1 MYLRTITLA
10 LLASASLTAVG
21 HAQTATAPV
30 PDPSATPAEA
40 KPATTPA
47 PATSAPANKPA
58 KPAAKPSSAA
68 AAPTTNIGEIQAKE
82 APKPRSF
89 SQTGMTASPTDFA
102 EVQNK
107 ADADKKPTDGSK
119 KMNGIGSTPR
129 PVSTGGV
136 TGMDLGGGYMIN
148 EEAKKSRST
157 VTRDAIDK
165 QSPTANPYQ
174 MINLLPGV
182 VQSSVDDTGLNGGNI
197 RLRGFN
203 SDHVGMTIEGMPVND
218 SGNYALYPQEY
229 VDAANMQQVSIAQGS
244 PDLDSPHIGSVGG
257 VINLY
262 MRDPSKTAGGLAEL
276 TFGSDN
282 MMREYVRA
290 ESGQVGNVRAYMSY
304 SHLTKDH
311 WIGEGDDERHH
322 ADFKAVYDIDKDN
335 TIRVSAIYNE
345 AVNTFYKTPSL
356 KDFNSN
362 SNLTYTTSPYD
373 LNYYG
378 YRINPFKNLI
388 LSAPSNFKLSDNL
401 RFDTVPYYWYG
412 YGSGGGATNL
422 KESAF
427 YYGNLK
433 VSGDLNGNGVIDA
446 SDVWFYNPSI
456 TETHRPGVIN
466 KLTYTLGDHKV
477 VAGHWFE
484 YAHHRQTG
492 TLSSLDA
499 NGNIVDE
506 FANDAHVNMPA
517 GATCV
522 INKTGA
528 SGSGSTGG
536 TVVPCPEGEL
546 NKRNVLT
553 ETTTNMFFVGDTWKF
568 NSWLTFDYGVKHVI
582 ISRDI
587 ENYMPDAKPPYSTIE
602 DEVTLPTAGVRV
614 QLDRDSHAF
623 ANVAT
628 SFRSAP
634 NYTAYADYNMYS
646 SSGYTPAGGVEAESS
661 LSWELGHRYQ
671 GNMFATSVTAFLA
684 NFEDYQQRTNIDDG
698 GSSKSVTQ
706 NIGRVRNYGIDAEI
720 GTAPIYNFRPYASF
734 EYLRAELRDNIRT
747 RADNGVMDYLP
758 TAGNTLPGAPEFQF
772 GLGLDYDD
780 GHFFGNLAYKYL
792 AAQYSTMMNDE
803 QIDGFGRLN
812 ASIGYRFSDVGY
824 MKAPE
829 IKLSLFNVL
838 DSRQLTGV
846 YGEQNNA
853 QATTGVNGNAIK
865 ASGTPTYYL
874 GQDFSALV
882 TFRSGF

>member
-262 MRDPSKTAGGLAEL
+262 MRDPSKTPGGLVEM
-276 TFGSDN
+276 TFGSDDL
-282 MMREYVRA
+282 MREYVRA

-311 WIGEGDDERHH
+311 WVGPGDDERHH
-322 ADFKAVYDIDKDN
+322 ADFKAVWDIDKDN
-335 TIRVSAIYNE
+335 TVRVSAIYNE
-345 AVNTFYKTPSL
+345 AVNTFYVAPTLNQFNTGNYTWKT
-356 KDFNSN
+356 
-362 SNLTYTTSPYD
+362 TPYD

-378 YRINPFKNLI
+378 YRLNPFKNLI
-388 LSAPSNFKLSDNL
+388 LSAPSNFKLSENL

-492 TLSSLDA
+492 TLSNLDA
-499 NGNIVDE
+499 NGNVVDE

-587 ENYMPDAKPPYSTIE
+587 KNYMPDAKPPYSAID
-602 DEVTLPTAGVRV
+602 DEVTLPTAGVKV
-614 QLDRDSHAF
+614 QLDRDSHVF

-646 SSGYTPAGGVEAESS
+646 STGYTPAGGVDPESS

-671 GNMFATSVTAFLA
+671 GNMLATSVTAFLA
-684 NFEDYQQRTNIDDG
+684 DFEDYQQRTNIDDG

-734 EYLRAELRDNIRT
+734 EYLRAELRDDLRT
-747 RADNGVMDYLP
+747 RADNGTMDYLP
-758 TAGNTLPGAPEFQF
+758 TAGKTLPGAPEFQF

-780 GHFFGNLAYKYL
+780 GHLFGNLAYKYL
-792 AAQYSTMMNDE
+792 AAQYSTLMNDE
-803 QIDGFGRLN
+803 EIDGYGRLN
-812 ASIGYRFSDVGY
+812 ASIGYRFSDIGY

-829 IKLSLFNVL
+829 VKLSLFNVL
-838 DSRQLTGV
+838 DSHQLTGV

-853 QATTGVNGNAIK
+853 KATTGVNGNAIK

>member
-1 MYLRTITLA
+1 MYLRSVTLA
-10 LLASASLTAVG
+10 LMASASLTAVCS
-21 HAQTATAPV
+21 AQTAPAPV
-30 PDPSATPAEA
+30 PDPSAAPAEA

-47 PATSAPANKPA
+47 PAAKPAEKSAKPQAKSTSAP
-58 KPAAKPSSAA
+58 
-68 AAPTTNIGEIQAKE
+68 APTTNIGEIQAKE
-82 APKPRSF
+82 APKERAF
-89 SQTGMTASPTDFA
+89 SQSGMTASPTDFA
-102 EVQNK
+102 DVQNK
-107 ADADKKPTDGSK
+107 ANAEKKAPDGSK

-136 TGMDLGGGYMIN
+136 TGMDIGGGYMIN

-262 MRDPSKTAGGLAEL
+262 MRDPSKTAGGLVEY
-276 TFGSDN
+276 TFGSDDLQ
-282 MMREYVRA
+282 REYVRL
-290 ESGQVGNVRAYMSY
+290 ESGQVGAVRAFISY

-311 WIGEGDDERHH
+311 WIGPGDDDRKHL
-322 ADFKAVYDIDKDN
+322 DFKAVYDIDKDN

-345 AVNTFYKTPSL
+345 AVNNFYRTQNLS
-356 KDFNSN
+356 DFNAGN
-362 SNLTYTTSPYD
+362 DLTYTTTPYES
-373 LNYYG
+373 NYYG
-378 YRINPFKNLI
+378 YKLNPFKNLI
-388 LSAPSNFKLSDNL
+388 LSAPSNFKLSENL

-412 YGSGGGATNL
+412 YGSGGGATYFN
-422 KESAF
+422 ETGF
-427 YYGNLK
+427 YQGNLK
-433 VSGDLNGNGVIDA
+433 VTGADLNGDGDTTDTA
-446 SDVWFYNPSI
+446 VWFYNPSI

-466 KLTYTLGDHKV
+466 KLTYALDDHKV

-492 TLSSLDA
+492 SLSYLGE
-499 NGNIVDE
+499 NGNVIDP
-506 FANDAHVNMPA
+506 FANDAHVYMPS

-528 SGSGSTGG
+528 SGSGSTAG
-536 TVVPCPEGEL
+536 TVVTCPDGEL
-546 NKRNVLT
+546 QKRNVLT

-582 ISRDI
+582 VNRDI
-587 ENYMPDAKPPYSTIE
+587 ENYMPDAKPAQSSIN
-602 DEVTLPTAGVRV
+602 DQVTLPTAGIKV
-614 QLDRDSHAF
+614 QLDSDSHVF

-634 NYTAYADYNMYS
+634 NYTGYADYNTYS
-646 SSGYTPAGGVEAESS
+646 SSGYTPAGGVDPERGV
-661 LSWELGHRYQ
+661 SWEIGHRYQ
-671 GNMFATSVTAFLA
+671 GKLFATSVTAFLA
-684 NFEDYQQRTNIDDG
+684 NFEDYQQKTYAYDNG
-698 GSSKSVTQ
+698 TTTYKSVTQ
-706 NIGRVRNYGIDAEI
+706 NIGRVQNYGIDAEI
-720 GTAPIYNFRPYASF
+720 GTAPIHNFRPYASL
-734 EYLRAELRDNIRT
+734 ELLHAELLDNLAT
-747 RADNGVMDYLP
+747 NGDYLP
-758 TAGNTLPGAPEFQF
+758 TAGNLLPGAPQYSF
-772 GLGLDYDD
+772 GLGLDYDN
-780 GHFFGNLAYKYL
+780 GHLFGNLAYKYIGS
-792 AAQYSTMMNDE
+792 QYATLMNDE
-803 QIDGFGRLN
+803 EMEAFGRLN
-812 ASIGYRFSDVGY
+812 ASIGYRFDDIGY

-838 DSRQLTGV
+838 NSRQLTGV
-846 YGEQNNA
+846 YSETNNA
-853 QATTGVNGNAIK
+853 KATTGVNGTTI
-865 ASGTPTYYL
+865 SGSSPTYYL
-874 GQDFSALV
+874 GQDFSAMVSL
-882 TFRSGF
+882 RAGF

>member
-1 MYLRTITLA
+1 MYLRSVTLA
-10 LLASASLTAVG
+10 LLASASLTAVCS
-21 HAQTATAPV
+21 AQTAPAPV
-30 PDPSATPAEA
+30 PEPSAAPAEA
-40 KPATTPA
+40 KPAT

-58 KPAAKPSSAA
+58 AKSTPKSSTAAPG
-68 AAPTTNIGEIQAKE
+68 PTTNIGEIQAKE
-82 APKPRSF
+82 APKERAF
-89 SQTGMTASPTDFA
+89 SQSGMTASPTDFA
-102 EVQNK
+102 DVQNK
-107 ADADKKPTDGSK
+107 ANAEKKSPDGSK

-136 TGMDLGGGYMIN
+136 SGMDIGGGYMIN

-262 MRDPSKTAGGLAEL
+262 MRDPSKTAGGVVEY
-276 TFGSDN
+276 TFGSDDLQ
-282 MMREYVRA
+282 REYVRL
-290 ESGQVGNVRAYMSY
+290 ESGQVGAMRAFISY

-311 WIGEGDDERHH
+311 WIGPGDDDRKHL
-322 ADFKAVYDIDKDN
+322 DFKAVYDIDKDN

-345 AVNTFYKTPSL
+345 AVNTFYRTQYLS
-356 KDFNSN
+356 DFNAGN
-362 SNLTYTTSPYD
+362 DLTYTTTPYD
-373 LNYYG
+373 SNYYG
-378 YRINPFKNLI
+378 YKLNPFKNLI
-388 LSAPSNFKLSDNL
+388 LSAPSNFKLSDSL

-412 YGSGGGATNL
+412 YGSGGGATYFN
-422 KESAF
+422 ETGF
-427 YYGNLK
+427 YQGNLK
-433 VSGDLNGNGVIDA
+433 VKGDLNGDGDA
-446 SDVWFYNPSI
+446 TDTAVWFYNPSI

-466 KLTYTLGDHKV
+466 KLSYTLGDHKF

-492 TLSSLDA
+492 TLSYLDE
-499 NGNIVDE
+499 NGDVIDP
-506 FANDAHVNMPA
+506 FANDAHVYMPS

-528 SGSGSTGG
+528 SGSGSTAG
-536 TVVPCPEGEL
+536 TVVNCPDGEL
-546 NKRNVLT
+546 QKRNVLT

-568 NSWLTFDYGVKHVI
+568 NKWLQFDYGVKHVI
-582 ISRDI
+582 VNRDI
-587 ENYMPDAKPPYSTIE
+587 ENYIPDAKPAQSSIN
-602 DEVTLPTAGVRV
+602 DEVTLPTAGVKI
-614 QLDRDSHAF
+614 QLDRDSHVF

-634 NYTAYADYNMYS
+634 NYTGYADYNTYS
-646 SSGYTPAGGVEAESS
+646 SSGYTPAGGVVPERG

-671 GNMFATSVTAFLA
+671 GELFATSVTAFLA
-684 NFEDYQQRTNIDDG
+684 DFDDYQQKTYAYDNG
-698 GSSKSVTQ
+698 TTSYKSVTQ

-720 GTAPIYNFRPYASF
+720 GTAPIYNFRPYASL
-734 EYLRAELRDNIRT
+734 ELLHAELRDNV
-747 RADNGVMDYLP
+747 ASNGDYLP
-758 TAGNTLPGAPEFQF
+758 TSGKFLPGAPQYSF
-772 GLGLDYDD
+772 GLGLDYDN
-780 GHFFGNLAYKYL
+780 GHLFGNLAYKYL
-792 AAQYSTMMNDE
+792 GSQYATLMNDE
-803 QIDGFGRLN
+803 EMDAYGRLN
-812 ASIGYRFSDVGY
+812 ASIGYRFDNIGY

-838 DSRQLTGV
+838 NSHQLTGV
-846 YGEQNNA
+846 YSETNNA
-853 QATTGVNGNAIK
+853 KATTGVNGTTI
-865 ASGTPTYYL
+865 SGSSPTYYL
-874 GQDFSALV
+874 GQDFSLMV
-882 TFRSGF
+882 SLRSGF

>member
-1 MYLRTITLA
+1 
-10 LLASASLTAVG
+10 
-21 HAQTATAPV
+21 
-30 PDPSATPAEA
+30 
-40 KPATTPA
+40 
-47 PATSAPANKPA
+47 
-58 KPAAKPSSAA
+58 
-68 AAPTTNIGEIQAKE
+68 
-82 APKPRSF
+82 
-89 SQTGMTASPTDFA
+89 MTASPTDFA

-107 ADADKKPTDGSK
+107 ANADAKKAPDGSK

-136 TGMDLGGGYMIN
+136 TGMDFGGGYMIN

-262 MRDPSKTAGGLAEL
+262 MRDPSKTPGGLVEM
-276 TFGSDN
+276 TFGSDDL
-282 MMREYVRA
+282 MREYVRA

-311 WIGEGDDERHH
+311 WIGPGDDERHH
-322 ADFKAVYDIDKDN
+322 ADFKAVWDIDKDN
-335 TIRVSAIYNE
+335 TVRVSAIYNE
-345 AVNTFYKTPSL
+345 AVNTFYKNPSL
-356 KDFNSN
+356 KEFNTN

-378 YRINPFKNLI
+378 YKINPFKNLI

-427 YYGNLK
+427 YFGNLK

-484 YAHHRQTG
+484 YAHHRQSG
-492 TLSSLDA
+492 TLSNLDA
-499 NGNIVDE
+499 SGNIADE

-528 SGSGSTGG
+528 SGSGSTSG
-536 TVVPCPEGEL
+536 TVVPCPQGEL
-546 NKRNVLT
+546 NKRNILT
-553 ETTTNMFFVGDTWKF
+553 ETTTNMLFIGDTWKF

-587 ENYMPDAKPPYSTIE
+587 ENYMPDAKPPYSTIN
-602 DEVTLPTAGVRV
+602 DEVTLPTAGARV
-614 QLDRDSHAF
+614 QLDRDSHVF

-646 SSGYTPAGGVEAESS
+646 ATGYTPAGAVGPERS

-684 NFEDYQQRTNIDDG
+684 DFDDYQQSTSIIDEG
-698 GSSKSVTQ
+698 TGSSKSVTQ
-706 NIGRVRNYGIDAEI
+706 NIGRVRNYGVDAEI
-720 GTAPIYNFRPYASF
+720 GTAPIHNFRPYASF
-734 EYLRAELRDNIRT
+734 EYLRAELRDNLKT
-747 RADNGVMDYLP
+747 VADNGSVDYLA
-758 TAGNTLPGAPEFQF
+758 TAGKTLPGAPEFQF

-780 GHFFGNLAYKYL
+780 GHVFGNLAYKYL
-792 AAQYSTMMNDE
+792 AAQYSTLMNDE
-803 QIDGFGRLN
+803 EIDGYGRLN
-812 ASIGYRFSDVGY
+812 ASIGYRFDDVGY

-838 DSRQLTGV
+838 NSNQLTGV
-846 YGEQNNA
+846 YSEKNNA

-882 TFRSGF
+882 TLRAGF